1 MMPVQHKIS
10 NDPKV
15 ATLWKGLFLL
25 CPSLSV
31 YAACPCNDRDIC
43 ATTTAAAT
51 LSLSVCKVSA
61 FSCTRRLLF
70 LHRSSPSPPHVG
82 LQRGKTTLQ
91 TASISSSL
99 SLFFFFSHT
108 LGTCMEWPVQR
119 LHCLLF
125 FSPRLFMRFPV
136 LRSTASSTYDA
147 TQRHCCRA
155 YVLLLFI
162 MFSTRSA

>member
-25 CPSLSV
+25 RPSLSV

-99 SLFFFFSHT
+99 PFLLFLTYLRYVYGMACTKIALFALFFTPPLYAISSFKVNSKQHVWRHT
-108 LGTCMEWPVQR
+108 KTL
-119 LHCLLF
+119 LSCLCLVAF
-125 FSPRLFMRFPV
+125 
-136 LRSTASSTYDA
+136 
-147 TQRHCCRA
+147 H
-155 YVLLLFI
+155 YVFH
-162 MFSTRSA
+162 